1 MIDGF
6 VELKCRGASVG
17 FVNPRLFTTAASERF
32 TAIQQKLGNAWVE
45 DPEAKA
51 LINDPASYGPPPDGT
66 PILFSCGRCG
76 ANFTWIGGVP
86 VRGTSS

>member
-6 VELKCRGASVG
+6 VELKCCGASVG
-17 FVNPRLFTTAASERF
+17 FVNPRLFTAAASKRF
-32 TAIQQKLGNAWVE
+32 AAIQQKLGNTWTE

-51 LINDPASYGPPPDGT
+51 LVADPASYGPPPDGT

-76 ANFTWIGGVP
+76 AHFTWIGGVP
-86 VRGTSS
+86 VRASSS